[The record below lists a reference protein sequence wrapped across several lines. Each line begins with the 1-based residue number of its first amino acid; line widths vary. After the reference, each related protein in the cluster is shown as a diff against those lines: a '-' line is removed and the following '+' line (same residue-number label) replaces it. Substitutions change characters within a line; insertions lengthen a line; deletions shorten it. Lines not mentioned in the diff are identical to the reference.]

1 MPGLN
6 PHCTE
11 LSRGPR
17 DAAFRFRRIAPLRLA
32 LEGDDFR
39 TARSVTE
46 PVFIPAERR
55 RFDQPAGRAP
65 FARGEA
71 LALASAI
78 RFRAA
83 GHERIS
89 ACDLDAALG
98 QLSTRHLEALL
109 SLETH
114 SRPMIEPPPPL
125 RSDG

>member
-1 MPGLN
+1 M
-6 PHCTE
+6 
-11 LSRGPR
+11 
-17 DAAFRFRRIAPLRLA
+17 RLA
-32 LEGDDFR
+32 LEDDDFR
-39 TARSVTE
+39 TAR
-46 PVFIPAERR
+46 PVSGAAYVLPERR

-78 RFRAA
+78 RFRGA
-83 GHERIS
+83 GHGRIS

-98 QLSTRHLEALL
+98 RLSTRHLEALL

-114 SRPMIEPPPPL
+114 SRPMIAPPPL